1 MRNQRADGT
10 FLARPESG
18 DDFPFGKAPSGKR
31 CDRLL
36 ESGDAERQRI
46 SDGSVEIDKVLESPH
61 PKMSYRVKKIILST
75 SGKWIPAL
83 YFGAPVRQKFVL
95 PVDFRLR

>member
-1 MRNQRADGT
+1 MQISFHALLVELRNQRADGT

-46 SDGSVEIDKVLESPH
+46 SDGSVEIEQNGLEHVL
-61 PKMSYRVKKIILST
+61 KIPVILYCA
-75 SGKWIPAL
+75 KP
-83 YFGAPVRQKFVL
+83 
-95 PVDFRLR
+95 